1 MTPPCSRDTWAEGQ
15 ARGEG
20 QPRPFRHEVH
30 QPTSARIKTGFR
42 CAAKW
47 KQKVYILHQQCK
59 GTVYYTWLQFIFIWC
74 KLLYCTV
81 YNVQYVQ
88 CTYCI
93 VYIDPANLE
102 LTRHSWVSEFP
113 GCGYFLYSV
122 HCTVLVHTTISV
134 CKHSKPHRRHWMAY
148 NTDCLHK
155 RPDTVFKAV
164 LRSGIHWIH
173 LFWRIRIKI

>member
-1 MTPPCSRDTWAEGQ
+1 MTPSQSITSSYSITLSYSMTPPCSRYTWAEGQ

-59 GTVYYTWLQFIFIWC
+59 GMVYYTWLQFIFIWC

-88 CTYCI
+88 CTVCTM
-93 VYIDPANLE
+93 YI
-102 LTRHSWVSEFP
+102 
-113 GCGYFLYSV
+113 LYSV
-122 HCTVLVHTTISV
+122 YRPCKLGVNSTFLSFRVSWLWLFSVQCTLYSTRT
-134 CKHSKPHRRHWMAY
+134 Y
-148 NTDCLHK
+148 NN
-155 RPDTVFKAV
+155 
-164 LRSGIHWIH
+164 
-173 LFWRIRIKI
+173 